1 MASVFDIGIFGDR
14 LHFVMQ
20 CYLSVNYIFHKKY
33 NSKKVIAIKY
43 FVVLSVIECFANR
56 FSYRVVVCIGYLDE
70 DDHF

>member
-1 MASVFDIGIFGDR
+1 
-14 LHFVMQ
+14 MQ